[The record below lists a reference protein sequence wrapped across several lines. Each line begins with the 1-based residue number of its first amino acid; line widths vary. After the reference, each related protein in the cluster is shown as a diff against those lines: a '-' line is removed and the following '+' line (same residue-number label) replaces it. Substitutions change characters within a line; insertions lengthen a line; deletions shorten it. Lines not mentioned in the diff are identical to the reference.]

1 MNILKKRRAM
11 PLLGLF
17 VMLATWLSFIPSS
30 NAVDPSSIC
39 NNSGKSEPG
48 SITLQESQKTVKGY
62 RLRLQLRSSNRNT
75 IKWVRACIPAGTVL
89 YLKDASGSRYTSY
102 TAGVHGW
109 NFGDKLRTK
118 ARVKACAMHPR
129 DGREFCTS
137 LG

>member
-1 MNILKKRRAM
+1 MNIVKKRRAI

-17 VMLATWLSFIPSS
+17 VIVATWLSFIPSS

-39 NNSGKSEPG
+39 NNSGTSERD
-48 SITLQESQKTVKGY
+48 SITLRERHQTFRGY
-62 RLRLQLRSSNRNT
+62 RLKIQLRSSHRNT

-89 YLKDASGSRYTSY
+89 YLKDASDNTYTSY

-109 NFGDKLRTK
+109 NFGDKLTTK
-118 ARVKACAMHPR
+118 LRVKACAMHPS
-129 DGREFCTS
+129 DGTEFCTR

>member
-1 MNILKKRRAM
+1 MNIVKKRRAM
-11 PLLGLF
+11 PLLRLF
-17 VMLATWLSFIPSS
+17 VILATWLSFIPSS

-39 NNSGKSEPG
+39 NNSGKSERD
-48 SITLQESQKTVKGY
+48 SITLQERHQTFRGY
-62 RLRLQLRSSNRNT
+62 RLKIQLRSSRNT

-89 YLKDASGSRYTSY
+89 YLKDASGRRYTSY

-118 ARVKACAMHPR
+118 ARVKACVMHPR

>member
-1 MNILKKRRAM
+1 MNILKKRRAI
-11 PLLGLF
+11 PLLGLL

-30 NAVDPSSIC
+30 NAVNPSTIC

-48 SITLQESQKTVKGY
+48 STTIQERRQTFRGY
-62 RLRLQLRSSNRNT
+62 RLKLQLRSSKKNT
-75 IKWVRACIPAGTVL
+75 IKWVRACVPAGTVL
-89 YLKDASGSRYTSY
+89 YLKDASDSTYTSY

-118 ARVKACAMHPR
+118 APVKACAMHPS